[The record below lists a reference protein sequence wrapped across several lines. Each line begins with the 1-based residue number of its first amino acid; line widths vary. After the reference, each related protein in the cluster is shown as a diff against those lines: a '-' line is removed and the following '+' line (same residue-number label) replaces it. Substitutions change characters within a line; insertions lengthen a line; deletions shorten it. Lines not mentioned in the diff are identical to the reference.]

1 MIDLNKKYKTAS
13 GLEVE
18 LYKVKENSNYPV
30 IGAVK
35 LEHSVTKNCCGWL
48 ARNWNLQG
56 EELLD
61 IDEYKLIEQHNFK
74 PSFILERYTKLF
86 EYFGLPL
93 SITDEIQWLATDED
107 GTLYGYFTEPYCVN
121 LGLLPGQG
129 YWDDDEEG
137 VKIAKIQII
146 GDWKQSKIKV
156 KFNK

>member
-18 LYKVKENSNYPV
+18 LYKVKENSDYPV

-35 LEHSVTKNCCGWL
+35 LEHSASCGWL
-48 ARNWNLQG
+48 AINWNLQG
-56 EELLD
+56 EELVG

-93 SITDEIQWLATDED
+93 SIPNEIQWLATDED

-121 LGLLPGQG
+121 LDSLPDQG
-129 YWDDDEEG
+129 YWDQAYWDDDKEG

-146 GDWKQSKIKV
+146 GDWKQSLMNV
-156 KFNK
+156 N